1 VPDDA
6 PSIEEI
12 ARDEGELLFDAFDHD
27 VAVDL
32 GLHVLAAAREAGL
45 GVTIDIRKAGQQV
58 FHAALPGTSPDN
70 DAWAERKARAVAR
83 FHKSSLRLGLE
94 CKAAGTTLEERF
106 LLPPNE
112 FAAHGGSFPITVR
125 GTGVVGAVTIS
136 GLPQVEDHRLVVACL
151 RSFLAAR

>member
-1 VPDDA
+1 MPDDA

-12 ARDEGELLFDAFDHD
+12 AQDERELVIDAIDHD

-32 GLHVLAAAREAGL
+32 GLHVLGAARAAGL

-94 CKAAGTTLEERF
+94 CKAAGTTLEERY

-112 FAAHGGSFPITVR
+112 FAAHGGSFPVTVR
-125 GTGVVGAVTIS
+125 GTGVVGAVTVS